1 MRNNNSLYENEL
13 EADLMKDNN
22 KKKPIFDGIRCEDSL
37 YLFPKSSWLRIFFYR
52 MVTHHHFENA
62 ILLLI
67 VFSSLKLA
75 IDTYLFDNEAATS
88 VSNFIDYGFNI
99 AFGLEAILK
108 IICILILIFML
119 QAFGFFMDENSYLR
133 ESWSQLDF
141 FIVISST
148 IDMSFESIDLPVI
161 KVLRL
166 LRTLRPLRFISHNV
180 NLKVVVIALL
190 ESVGAIFNVMIV
202 VILIW

>member
-1 MRNNNSLYENEL
+1 
-13 EADLMKDNN
+13 
-22 KKKPIFDGIRCEDSL
+22 
-37 YLFPKSSWLRIFFYR
+37 
-52 MVTHHHFENA
+52 
-62 ILLLI
+62 
-67 VFSSLKLA
+67 
-75 IDTYLFDNEAATS
+75 
-88 VSNFIDYGFNI
+88 
-99 AFGLEAILK
+99 
-108 IICILILIFML
+108 
-119 QAFGFFMDENSYLR
+119 MDENSYLT